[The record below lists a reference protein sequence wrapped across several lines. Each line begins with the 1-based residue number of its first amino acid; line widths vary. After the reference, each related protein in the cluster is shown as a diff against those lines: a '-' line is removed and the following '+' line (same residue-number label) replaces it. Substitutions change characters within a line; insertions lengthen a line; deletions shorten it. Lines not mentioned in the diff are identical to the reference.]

1 MTESF
6 INFVNDFLSREDVT
20 EDEIQTLQWRLEKL
34 FYEVCRLK
42 NVSNFLKEYRLETIN
57 NWFFTITK
65 IKMFCF

>member
-6 INFVNDFLSREDVT
+6 INFVNDFLAREDVT
-20 EDEIQTLQWRLEKL
+20 EDEIKMLQWRLEKL

>member
-6 INFVNDFLSREDVT
+6 INFVNDFLAREDVT